1 MLVIP
6 NTYIPIIKKS
16 VFNFI
21 WSKKQVKIKRD
32 VMYQDYSNGGLRAPN
47 VEVLF
52 EALHLAWISR
62 FLVRDQNFLET

>member
-6 NTYIPIIKKS
+6 NTYIPIIKNS

-21 WSKKQVKIKRD
+21 WNKKQDKIKRD
-32 VMYQDYSNGGLRAPN
+32 VMYQDYSNGGLRALN

-52 EALHLAWISR
+52 KSLHLA
-62 FLVRDQNFLET
+62 